1 MDQAEIGQ
9 FLLAAERGVEWVL
22 AQQREDGSFC
32 DAADGIGGYY
42 KTPYFLS
49 LAGREREA
57 QRLLTWVAANNFSV
71 EGDFRALER
80 KALDPFHEEVWP
92 VYGNAWLIRGAH
104 RLGRLDLSL
113 KGMEFTL
120 RHQKPS
126 GGFYSLD
133 DGTPFLE
140 PVCTSWGGLAALTT
154 GHVTEARR
162 TGDLLVRWV
171 ADQPDSQRL
180 YTRMDVDGNLIT
192 DVPAGSEL
200 TYYVDAT
207 LTKQI
212 YYNPGI
218 AMIFL
223 CYLYRAT
230 GEERYLRTC
239 EEILRFTER
248 CAEDVYRFPPSG
260 KLGMGCALL
269 YSITGNEIAR
279 RAAIQVGEYIV
290 ETQNS
295 EGFWTLP
302 DEEVY
307 AAVQDSY
314 EVRLDITCEFGI
326 WLIGIASHI

>member
-1 MDQAEIGQ
+1 M
-9 FLLAAERGVEWVL
+9 
-22 AQQREDGSFC
+22 
-32 DAADGIGGYY
+32 
-42 KTPYFLS
+42 
-49 LAGREREA
+49 
-57 QRLLTWVAANNFSV
+57 
-71 EGDFRALER
+71 
-80 KALDPFHEEVWP
+80 
-92 VYGNAWLIRGAH
+92 
-104 RLGRLDLSL
+104 
-113 KGMEFTL
+113 
-120 RHQKPS
+120 
-126 GGFYSLD
+126 
-133 DGTPFLE
+133 
-140 PVCTSWGGLAALTT
+140 
-154 GHVTEARR
+154 
-162 TGDLLVRWV
+162 RWV
-171 ADQPDSQRL
+171 ADQADPQRL

-192 DVPAGSEL
+192 DVPAGAEL
-200 TYYVDAT
+200 THYVDTARP
-207 LTKQI
+207 KQI

-223 CYLYRAT
+223 CYLFRAT

-239 EEILRFTER
+239 VEILRFTER

-269 YSITGNEIAR
+269 YSITGNEVAR

-295 EGFWTLP
+295 DGFWTLP